1 MVTKQEELATKK
13 DLGELEGRLT
23 TQIGAN
29 AAKINGNATKIDA
42 NAAKIDQVEK
52 NLSAK
57 IDANAAKIDRVER
70 NLGAKID
77 ANSEAISKLTSL
89 ALENKDELKKMATKE
104 DMDKR
109 LDEVVSILDGLA
121 HSFSILEQ
129 EKVVVNKRLDR
140 IEAKLA

>member
-1 MVTKQEELATKK
+1 MMTKQEELATRK
-13 DLGELEGRLT
+13 DLEKLEDRLT
-23 TQIGAN
+23 AKIGAN
-29 AAKINGNATKIDA
+29 AAKIDTN
-42 NAAKIDQVEK
+42 
-52 NLSAK
+52 SAK

-89 ALENKDELKKMATKE
+89 VLDNKDEIKRMATKE
-104 DMDKR
+104 DMDRR
-109 LDEVVSILDGLA
+109 LDEVVNILDGLA

-129 EKVVVNKRLDR
+129 ERVVANKRLDR